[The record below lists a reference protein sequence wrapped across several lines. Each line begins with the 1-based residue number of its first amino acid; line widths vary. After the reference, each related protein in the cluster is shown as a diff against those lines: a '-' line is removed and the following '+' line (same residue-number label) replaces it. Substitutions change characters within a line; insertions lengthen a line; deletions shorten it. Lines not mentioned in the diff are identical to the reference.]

1 MAETLLH
8 EPEVTLELARQHGL
22 TDEEYGWIVEKL
34 GRTPTFTE
42 LGIYSVMWSEH
53 CSYKNS
59 IAVLKT
65 LPREGPALLVGAGEE
80 NAGLV
85 DIGDGLAV
93 AFKIESHNH
102 PSAVEPY
109 QGAATGVGGIHRDI
123 FTMGARPICALNS
136 LRFGRLDNPRVRY
149 LLDGVVRGI
158 ADYGN
163 AFGVPTVAGEVYFD
177 PSYEGNPLV
186 NAMSVGIVRVGQTV
200 SAARGVK
207 ATWFTLW
214 ARPPDATASTGPRSL
229 PKKSRKKARPNG
241 RASRWAIPLPKSCS
255 WRPRWRPSAKGLSSA
270 CRTWAR
276 PGSPALR
283 AR

>member
-1 MAETLLH
+1 MPETALH
-8 EPEVTLELARQHGL
+8 EPDVTLELALEHGL
-22 TDEEYGWIVEKL
+22 TEEEYGWILDTL

-65 LPREGPALLVGAGEE
+65 LPREGEALLVGAGEE

-85 DIGDGLAV
+85 DIGDGMAV

-136 LRFGRLDNPRVRY
+136 LRFG
-149 LLDGVVRGI
+149 
-158 ADYGN
+158 
-163 AFGVPTVAGEVYFD
+163 
-177 PSYEGNPLV
+177 
-186 NAMSVGIVRVGQTV
+186 
-200 SAARGVK
+200 
-207 ATWFTLW
+207 
-214 ARPPDATASTGPRSL
+214 SL
-229 PKKSRKKARPNG
+229 
-241 RASRWAIPLPKSCS
+241 
-255 WRPRWRPSAKGLSSA
+255 
-270 CRTWAR
+270 
-276 PGSPALR
+276 
-283 AR
+283 